1 MTFFLNFANVIEL
14 SRHIEILLL
23 DNDCV
28 IVPGFGGFMAHYV
41 SAIYDQTDGTFL
53 PPKRTVGFNPKLTI
67 NDSLLTQSYVEAYD
81 ISYPDACKRIEEEV
95 RELKGHLENEGLY
108 ELTDIGMLRV
118 NSEGHYEFSPCEAGI
133 LTPSLYG
140 LGTFEMKALAP
151 AVEEAQDGKTA
162 AAPSAVVLPVTQSS
176 DGEEEVDD
184 KRDTRD
190 ARLIALW
197 RNVAVA
203 CIALIVFL
211 LLPTRLSNSQGVL
224 ESRVNTDLLQPVL
237 PQQKTY
243 GENSV
248 GETVKSANVKALI
261 LKAKQD
267 SAVKVARTAQA
278 VETGYTIVLAS
289 HVSRVNAE
297 AYVQKLHQK
306 GLDSA
311 KVLMLRGSRK
321 VVYGHYLSAREAQK
335 IRNQLASHE
344 EFAQGWVMEV
354 KQ

>member
-1 MTFFLNFANVIEL
+1 MPFFLNFASVIEL

-95 RELKGHLENEGLY
+95 RELKGHLENEGYY
-108 ELTDIGMLRV
+108 ELTDIGTLRV
-118 NSEGHYEFSPCEAGI
+118 NSDGHYEFSPCEAGI

-140 LGTFEMKALAP
+140 LGSFEMKALAP
-151 AVEEAQDGKTA
+151 AAKETEESDTATMPA
-162 AAPSAVVLPVTQSS
+162 AAMPEIQSA
-176 DGEEEVDD
+176 DGEEKLGG
-184 KRDTRD
+184 KRVKQD

-211 LLPTRLSNSQGVL
+211 LLPTRLSNGQGVI

-237 PQQKTY
+237 PQQKTF
-243 GENSV
+243 GEKSV
-248 GETVKSANVKALI
+248 GETVKNANVKALI
-261 LKAKQD
+261 QKAKQD
-267 SAVKVARTAQA
+267 SAAQKTKAEQA
-278 VETGYTIVLAS
+278 VEAGYTIVLAS
-289 HVSRVNAE
+289 QVSRVNAE
-297 AYVQKLHQK
+297 AYVQKLHK
-306 GLDSA
+306 RGLDSA
-311 KVLMLRGSRK
+311 KVLVLRGRRK
-321 VVYGHYLSAREAQK
+321 VVYGMYPSAHEAQK
-335 IRNQLASHE
+335 IRNKLANYD

>member
-1 MTFFLNFANVIEL
+1 MTFFLNFAIVIEL

-95 RELKGHLENEGLY
+95 RELKGHLENEGFY
-108 ELTDIGMLRV
+108 ELTDIGVLRV

-140 LGTFEMKALAP
+140 LGAFEMKVLDTSVKETQEGENAM
-151 AVEEAQDGKTA
+151 
-162 AAPSAVVLPVTQSS
+162 APSTAVLPTVQNSA
-176 DGEEEVDD
+176 DGEEEDADRRD
-184 KRDTRD
+184 KRD

-211 LLPTRLSNSQGVL
+211 LLPTRLSNSQGSL
-224 ESRVNTDLLQPVL
+224 GESGQHRFAPTRI
-237 PQQKTY
+237 
-243 GENSV
+243 
-248 GETVKSANVKALI
+248 A
-261 LKAKQD
+261 
-267 SAVKVARTAQA
+267 TAEDIWRKNRW
-278 VETGYTIVLAS
+278 VRL
-289 HVSRVNAE
+289 SR
-297 AYVQKLHQK
+297 
-306 GLDSA
+306 
-311 KVLMLRGSRK
+311 MLTSR
-321 VVYGHYLSAREAQK
+321 H
-335 IRNQLASHE
+335 
-344 EFAQGWVMEV
+344 
-354 KQ
+354 

>member
-1 MTFFLNFANVIEL
+1 MPFFLNFANVIEL

-41 SAIYDQTDGTFL
+41 SAVYDQADGTFL

-95 RELKGHLENEGLY
+95 RELKGHLENEGY
-108 ELTDIGMLRV
+108 FELTDIGTIRV
-118 NSEGHYEFSPCEAGI
+118 NSDGHYEFSPCEAGI

-140 LGTFEMKALAP
+140 LGSFEMKALGPTVKESGEDEIVAK
-151 AVEEAQDGKTA
+151 A
-162 AAPSAVVLPVTQSS
+162 AVVMPKIQSADSENAVTDKS
-176 DGEEEVDD
+176 D
-184 KRDTRD
+184 KRDV
-190 ARLIALW
+190 RLIALW

-211 LLPTRLSNSQGVL
+211 LLPTRLSNGQGVI

-237 PQQKTY
+237 PQQKTF
-243 GENSV
+243 GEKTV
-248 GETVKSANVKALI
+248 GETVRKANVKALI
-261 LKAKQD
+261 QKAKQD
-267 SAVKVARTAQA
+267 SAVRKFQTGQTVG
-278 VETGYTIVLAS
+278 TGYTIVLAS
-289 HVSRVNAE
+289 QVSKANAE
-297 AYVQKLHQK
+297 TYVQKLHK
-306 GLDSA
+306 RGLDSA
-311 KVLMLRGSRK
+311 KVLMLRGRRR
-321 VVYGHYLSAREAQK
+321 VVYGMYPSAHTAQK
-335 IRNQLASHE
+335 IRNKLADYD

>member
-1 MTFFLNFANVIEL
+1 MPFFLNFANVIEL

-95 RELKGHLENEGLY
+95 RELKGHLENEGFY
-108 ELTDIGMLRV
+108 ELADIGVLRV

-140 LGTFEMKALAP
+140 LGAFEMGALAP
-151 AVEEAQDGKTA
+151 AVKETQEGDVSASAVAVLTATQNADIEEAA
-162 AAPSAVVLPVTQSS
+162 S
-176 DGEEEVDD
+176 EERD
-184 KRDTRD
+184 KRD

-211 LLPTRLSNSQGVL
+211 LLPTRLSNGQGVI

-237 PQQKTY
+237 PQQKMF
-243 GENSV
+243 GEKTV
-248 GETVKSANVKALI
+248 GETVKRANVKALI
-261 LKAKQD
+261 QKAKQD
-267 SAVKVARTAQA
+267 SAVKATRMAQA
-278 VETGYTIVLAS
+278 VEAGYTIVLAS

-297 AYVQKLHQK
+297 AYVQKLHQR

-321 VVYGHYLSAREAQK
+321 VVYGRYPSAHEAQK
-335 IRNQLASHE
+335 VRNQLASHE

-354 KQ
+354 K

>member
-41 SAIYDQTDGTFL
+41 SAVYDQADGSFL

-95 RELKGHLENEGLY
+95 RELKGHLENEGFY
-108 ELTDIGMLRV
+108 ELTDIGTLRV
-118 NSEGHYEFSPCEAGI
+118 NSDGNYEFSPCEAGI

-140 LGTFEMKALAP
+140 LGSFELKTLSSADNDVRQTKDEVAEEKP
-151 AVEEAQDGKTA
+151 ATTTTLSDVEAIEAA
-162 AAPSAVVLPVTQSS
+162 
-176 DGEEEVDD
+176 EV
-184 KRDTRD
+184 KRNQHD
-190 ARLIALW
+190 ARMIALW
-197 RNVAVA
+197 RNVSVA

-211 LLPTRLSNSQGVL
+211 LLPTRLSNGQGL
-224 ESRVNTDLLQPVL
+224 IESRVNTDLLQPIL

-243 GENSV
+243 GETAV
-248 GETVKSANVKALI
+248 GETVRKANVKALI
-261 LKAKQD
+261 SQARRDSVVRHPRVTQD
-267 SAVKVARTAQA
+267 V
-278 VETGYTIVLAS
+278 YTIVLAS
-289 HVSRVNAE
+289 HVSKVNAE
-297 AYVQKLHQK
+297 DYVKKLHQR

-311 KVLMLRGSRK
+311 AVLSLQGSRK
-321 VVYGHYLSAREAQK
+321 VVYGHYPTAQK
-335 IRNQLASHE
+335 AQEIRNQLASHD
-344 EFAQGWVMEV
+344 EFAQGWVMKI

>member
-95 RELKGHLENEGLY
+95 RELKGHLENEGFY
-108 ELTDIGMLRV
+108 ELTDIGVLRV

-133 LTPSLYG
+133 LTPSLDG
-140 LGTFEMKALAP
+140 LGAFEMKALAP
-151 AVEEAQDGKTA
+151 AVKETQEGEKA
-162 AAPSAVVLPVTQSS
+162 AAPSVAVLPVTQSS
-176 DGEEEVDD
+176 DSEEKAMT
-184 KRDTRD
+184 KRDKRD

-197 RNVAVA
+197 RNLAVA
-203 CIALIVFL
+203 CIAMIVFL
-211 LLPTRLSNSQGVL
+211 LLPTRLSNGQGVI
-224 ESRVNTDLLQPVL
+224 ESRVNTDLLQPIL
-237 PQQKTY
+237 PQQKTF
-243 GENSV
+243 GEKSV
-248 GETVKSANVKALI
+248 GETVKNANVKALI
-261 LKAKQD
+261 QKSKQD
-267 SAVKVARTAQA
+267 SAVKATRTAQA

-297 AYVQKLHQK
+297 AYVQKLHQR

-321 VVYGHYLSAREAQK
+321 VVYGRYPSAHEAQK
-335 IRNQLASHE
+335 VRNQLASHE

-354 KQ
+354 K